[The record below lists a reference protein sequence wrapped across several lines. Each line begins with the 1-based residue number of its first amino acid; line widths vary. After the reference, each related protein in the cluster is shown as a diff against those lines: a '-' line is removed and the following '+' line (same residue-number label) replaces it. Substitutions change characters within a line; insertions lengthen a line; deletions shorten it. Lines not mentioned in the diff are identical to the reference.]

1 MAAYLPGLH
10 IVVVNLLD
18 KQQAI
23 IGLKR
28 CHFHTSSV
36 NQGYNRPCFLLSSL
50 PLFVDAPSI
59 RLLIFGKIERNFGRL
74 LFELFEVWND
84 ESVVSSK
91 HKD

>member
-1 MAAYLPGLH
+1 M
-10 IVVVNLLD
+10 D

-23 IGLKR
+23 IGLKL
-28 CHFHTSSV
+28 CHFHLSSV
-36 NQGYNRPCFLLSSL
+36 NQGYNRTCFLLSSL
-50 PLFVDAPSI
+50 PLFVDEDAPSI